1 MYEKQYLRKML
12 TDSIYLNGFTSGL
25 RISSTGLTL
34 GRTHKFT
41 PPPWYKEG
49 GVDETPPGSF
59 WYDAVFWKDFTFTG
73 KTFDLLNKMRYI
85 LGVGGGLL
93 EACDV
98 TNNSRHLGRHLGFYQ
113 ELEIRLKP
121 WEMVIF
127 CALHDKYLLLF
138 LKEVEK
144 TCIFTQNWLYHLLL
158 MMSYLITIATDHH

>member
-49 GVDETPPGSF
+49 GGGWNPTRKFLIWCSILKRF
-59 WYDAVFWKDFTFTG
+59 YLTG